1 MKSKGLL
8 FLLFL
13 VSNFGALGI
22 GVLLMNNGST
32 SDWYL
37 NLNKAPWT
45 PPGWVFGA
53 AWFSL
58 MFCFSFYMT
67 KLVIT
72 LNNPNSKLIKLF
84 LVQWILNVSW
94 NYIFFNQHLTIA
106 GFVVIISLWLLVG
119 YLTFEY
125 VKKTKYYTL
134 FILPYLVWM
143 TIATS
148 LNAFIIIN
156 N

>member
-58 MFCFSFYMT
+58 MFCFSIYMT

-125 VKKTKYYTL
+125 IKKTKYYTL